1 MHELGIVFEIQKRVT
16 AVAEENGLALSDI
29 AQVVVEVGEAST
41 IVPRY
46 LKECWPAATDGTEME
61 HAELVV
67 EILIAKVRC
76 KKCGE
81 VYEYLKSNKKC
92 PVCGAWECT
101 MVTGQEFN
109 IKEIAVFEEEDS
121 EDDSDEDSNEE

>member
-16 AVAEENGLALSDI
+16 AVAQENGLSLRDI

-46 LKECWPAATDGTEME
+46 LKECWPAATDGTEMQE
-61 HAELVV
+61 AELVV

-76 KKCGE
+76 KKCGT
-81 VYEYLKSNKKC
+81 VYEYLKHHKKC
-92 PVCGAWECT
+92 PACGAWECV

-109 IKEIAVFEEEDS
+109 IKEIAVFEGEMED
-121 EDDSDEDSNEE
+121 EDDSEEE

>member
-16 AVAEENGLALSDI
+16 AVAEENGLSLRDI

-61 HAELVV
+61 NNGVYLEVIPGEKLVFTDAYTEV
-67 EILIAKVRC
+67 ARRLGLMPANTTSLTKPTLI
-76 KKCGE
+76 
-81 VYEYLKSNKKC
+81 N
-92 PVCGAWECT
+92 
-101 MVTGQEFN
+101 
-109 IKEIAVFEEEDS
+109 
-121 EDDSDEDSNEE
+121 

>member
-61 HAELVV
+61 NAELVV
-67 EILIAKVRC
+67 EILVAQVRC
-76 KKCGE
+76 KKCGT
-81 VYEYLKSNKKC
+81 VYEYLKNNKKC
-92 PVCGAWECT
+92 PVCGAWECV

-109 IKEIAVFEEEDS
+109 IKEIAVFDSEEES
-121 EDDSDEDSNEE
+121 GEDSD

>member
-61 HAELVV
+61 NAELVV
-67 EILIAKVRC
+67 EILVAQVRC
-76 KKCGE
+76 KKCGT
-81 VYEYLKSNKKC
+81 VYEYLKNNKKC
-92 PVCGAWECT
+92 PVCGAWECV

-109 IKEIAVFEEEDS
+109 IKEIAVFESEEES
-121 EDDSDEDSNEE
+121 GEDSDE

>member
-16 AVAEENGLALSDI
+16 AVAEENGLQLSDI

-46 LKECWPAATDGTEME
+46 LKECWPAATDGTELAN
-61 HAELVV
+61 AELVV
-67 EILIAKVRC
+67 ELLIARVRC
-76 KKCGE
+76 KKCGTE
-81 VYEYLKSNKKC
+81 YEYLKNNKKC
-92 PVCGAWECT
+92 PDCGAWECT

-109 IKEIAVFEEEDS
+109 IKEIVVFEGEEEETEEDS
-121 EDDSDEDSNEE
+121 EKE

>member
-46 LKECWPAATDGTEME
+46 LKECWPAATDGTEMQD
-61 HAELVV
+61 AELVV
-67 EILIAKVRC
+67 ELLIAKVRC
-76 KKCGE
+76 KKCGN
-81 VYEYLKSNKKC
+81 VYEYLKNNKKC
-92 PVCGAWECT
+92 PVCGACECV

-109 IKEIAVFEEEDS
+109 IKEIAVFESEEES
-121 EDDSDEDSNEE
+121 EDDSDEE

>member
-61 HAELVV
+61 HTELVV
-67 EILIAKVRC
+67 ELLIAKVRC

-81 VYEYLKSNKKC
+81 VYEYLKNNKKC
-92 PVCGAWECT
+92 PVCGAWECV

-109 IKEIAVFEEEDS
+109 IKEIAVFEEE
-121 EDDSDEDSNEE
+121 